1 MNQNI
6 IRVIQ
11 HKFTLPIATAVVS
24 GASFGIGG
32 YILGRRAGTRLLSD
46 ETQDNEVSEEA
57 ETEHAKKTNA
67 RFDATKVSDNNLR
80 RETAFAQRNL
90 PPGHKDKQ
98 WSSGRVGPDNYN
110 IQRSGS
116 GYKDRTTGNNRM
128 FDLDEPLG
136 DGVGFSDEPLYDEL
150 ELDWDAE
157 LSIEDQELY
166 DASMSPSSYNVFE
179 KNKKDDAER
188 YENSLTEWNMELE
201 LSTRNG
207 REPYVIHFDE
217 FAENDETEGGLV
229 QKTLTYY
236 EGDDIMT
243 DEHDTPIYQ
252 YHTVTGA
259 LKFGHGSKDSNVVYI
274 RNEELQLEVEV
285 LYMPGRYEVEVLGLD
300 DKETVVEGQIRHA
313 RAKRMARESEE

>member
-11 HKFTLPIATAVVS
+11 HKFTLPITTAVVS

-46 ETQDNEVSEEA
+46 ETQDNEGNEEA

-67 RFDATKVSDNNLR
+67 QFDATKVSDNNLLKK
-80 RETAFAQRNL
+80 TAFAQRNL
-90 PPGHKDKQ
+90 PPGHKDTRWQRGGQ
-98 WSSGRVGPDNYN
+98 WREY
-110 IQRSGS
+110 GS
-116 GYKDRTTGNNRM
+116 GYKALTEQNNL
-128 FDLDEPLG
+128 FDLAESLG
-136 DGVGFSDEPLYDEL
+136 ERVGFSDEPLYGEL

-166 DASMSPSSYNVFE
+166 DASISPSSYNVFE
-179 KNKKDDAER
+179 KNKKDNAER
-188 YENSLTEWNMELE
+188 YENSLTEWDMELE

-217 FAENDETEGGLV
+217 FAENDETEGGFV

-252 YHTVTGA
+252 YHTVTGV

-300 DKETVVEGQIRHA
+300 DEETVVEGQIRHA
-313 RAKRMARESEE
+313 REKRLARESEE